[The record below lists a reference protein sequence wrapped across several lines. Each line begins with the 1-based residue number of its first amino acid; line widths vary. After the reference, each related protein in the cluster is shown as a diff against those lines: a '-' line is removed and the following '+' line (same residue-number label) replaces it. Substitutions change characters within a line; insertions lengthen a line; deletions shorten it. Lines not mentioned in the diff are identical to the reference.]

1 MTLPSSRSVVKS
13 TRTSE
18 SEGRTSVPMKIR
30 SRQPS
35 SRNSRMARPSWPT
48 EIQRWEK
55 FSTRAG
61 SQAPRRGNNTG
72 VMPRAAS
79 DSATANGIAPPPATT
94 PTGDEIS
101 EAADVMPGAIASSL
115 RDGGKTERALA
126 LADEVEDFGDRR
138 IFTGERP
145 RRLQAFGKGRGA
157 MEEFLIERAHGRKPL
172 LGELAPLHADQVEA
186 FEHGILAVDEAERND
201 VVAHA
206 ADAAD
211 HNLRTDAGELV
222 HRGQTSDEDEIT
234 DLAVTAERGRRR
246 EDHVVADVAVMADMA
261 AIHEIVAVADLC
273 DAAACDRAGVHGHGL
288 ADGAARTD
296 LELRQFAT
304 IAERLRRRA
313 ERGEWIDGAIVTDR
327 GLRGNM
333 HMSDQL
339 AVAADHDMR
348 TDDAIGSDLG
358 ALADHS
364 AVRDPCG
371 GINLTHQAI

>member
-48 EIQRWEK
+48 EIQRWRN

-61 SQAPRRGNNTG
+61 SQAPRRGNSTG

-79 DSATANGIAPPPATT
+79 ESATANGIAPPPATT

-126 LADEVEDFGDRR
+126 LADEVEDFADRR
-138 IFTGERP
+138 IVTGERP
-145 RRLQAFGKGRGA
+145 RRLQAFGKGSGA
-157 MEEFLIERAHGRKPL
+157 MEEFLVERAHGHKPL

-186 FEHGILAVDEAERND
+186 FEHRILAVDQPIRDD

-206 ADAAD
+206 ADTANHHIGA
-211 HNLRTDAGELV
+211 DAGELM
-222 HRGQTSDEDEIT
+222 HCGQAADIDGVT
-234 DLAVTAERGRRR
+234 DLAMAAERRRGC
-246 EDHVVADVAVMADMA
+246 EDHVVADHAVMPDMTVV
-261 AIHEIVAVADLC
+261 HEIAVVADARQAPAL
-273 DAAACDRAGVHGHGL
+273 DGADIHGRTF
-288 ADGAARTD
+288 ADGAARAD
-296 LELRQFAT
+296 LKL
-304 IAERLRRRA
+304 
-313 ERGEWIDGAIVTDR
+313 R
-327 GLRGNM
+327 GL
-333 HMSDQL
+333 
-339 AVAADHDMR
+339 
-348 TDDAIGSDLG
+348 
-358 ALADHS
+358 AL
-364 AVRDPCG
+364 
-371 GINLTHQAI
+371 